1 MTGDDTAASITK
13 AELQAF
19 SALIDFIDHPGK
31 YGCTMSLGNAETY
44 QRRVGHVFKTAEA
57 ALAAIQKRR

>member
-1 MTGDDTAASITK
+1 MTGDGKATTITK

-31 YGCTMSLGNAETY
+31 YGCTISLGDDETY
-44 QRRVGHVFKTAEA
+44 EQRVGRVFSAAEA
-57 ALAAIQKRR
+57 ALAAIQNRR